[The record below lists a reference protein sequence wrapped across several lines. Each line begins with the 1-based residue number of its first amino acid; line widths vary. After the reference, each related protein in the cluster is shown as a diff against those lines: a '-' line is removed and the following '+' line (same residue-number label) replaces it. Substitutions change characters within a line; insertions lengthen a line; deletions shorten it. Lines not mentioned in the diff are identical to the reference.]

1 MLNYSSLLSE
11 EENIRKQILLLEKE
25 ISRLEDHLRM
35 LLSERIKI
43 ERELQLK
50 LDNSWIDGNKCPK
63 IRALYPTIKDLS
75 GF

>member
-1 MLNYSSLLSE
+1 MLLE
-11 EENIRKQILLLEKE
+11 EENIRKQILSLEKE
-25 ISRLEDHLRM
+25 ISRLEDNMKM

-50 LDNSWIDGNKCPK
+50 LDNSWIDGSQCPK
-63 IRALYPTIKDLS
+63 IRTLYPTVKDLS